1 MPGKKKGNMKQA
13 FKTIGLATVGGAITL
28 GLYLGF
34 VEEPKQVF
42 IQESTQQTP
51 VVHTGNRTVLEAAD
65 FSSAAEMSVNSVVHV
80 NVAVERQIS
89 PWEEF
94 FYGGSRKGQVV
105 QGSGSG
111 VIITKD
117 GYIVTNNHVID
128 GAQSITVNLN
138 DNRNFKAE
146 LVGTDPATDIA
157 LLKID
162 AEDLSPLTFGDS
174 DELRLGEWV
183 LAVGNP
189 FNLTSTVTAG
199 IISAKGRNINII
211 NDRSAIE
218 AFIQTDAAVNP
229 GNSGGAL
236 VNTRGELIGINTAIS
251 THTGS
256 FEGYSF
262 AVPANIV
269 RKVVDD
275 LRLYGA
281 VQRAFLGVNIAN
293 VSAELAKEQ
302 DLSTNAGVYVV
313 DAIENGAAAEAGI
326 ERGDVIVKVDDN
338 KVTKMAE
345 LLEQIGRKRPGD
357 KASITVYRGEKQR
370 TFTVT
375 LKNKQG
381 TTELLQKDEML
392 TNELLGAQFDELT
405 QGEKRKYGLRYGVKV
420 TNPGSG
426 KLKKAG
432 VPTGFIIVKVNNQFV
447 ETVDDVNEIVGSL
460 NQGDGVLIQGFHPNG
475 RADYFAFGL

>member
-1 MPGKKKGNMKQA
+1 MKQA

-42 IQESTQQTP
+42 IQDSTSSTP
-51 VVHTGNRTVLEAAD
+51 VVSTTNRAVLEAAN
-65 FSSAAEMSVNSVVHV
+65 FSAAAEMSVNSVVHV

-111 VIITKD
+111 VIISED
-117 GYIVTNNHVID
+117 GFIVTNNHVID
-128 GAQSITVNLN
+128 GAQSIKVKLN
-138 DNRNFKAE
+138 DNRSFKAE
-146 LVGTDPATDIA
+146 LIGADRTTDIA
-157 LLKID
+157 LLKIEG
-162 AEDLSPLTFGDS
+162 EDLSPLSFGDS

-211 NDRSAIE
+211 NDQSAIE

-293 VSAELAKEQ
+293 VSAELADEQ
-302 DLSTNAGVYVV
+302 DLSVNSGVYVV
-313 DAIENGAAAEAGI
+313 DVIENGAASESGI
-326 ERGDVIVKVDDN
+326 KRGDVIVQVDDN
-338 KVTKMAE
+338 KITKMAE

-357 KASITVYRGEKQR
+357 EAKITVIRDDKKR
-370 TFTVT
+370 AFTVT

-381 TTELLQKDEML
+381 TTQLLRIEELN
-392 TNELLGAQFDELT
+392 TNQLLGAQFEELS
-405 QGEKRKYGLRYGVKV
+405 QSEKRKFGLRSGVKV
-420 TNPGSG
+420 VDSGAG

-432 VPTGFIIVKVNNQFV
+432 VPDGFIIVKVNNQYV
-447 ETVDDVNEIVGSL
+447 EKVDDLNEIVGKL
-460 NQGDGVLIQGFHPNG
+460 NQGDGVLIQGYHTNG